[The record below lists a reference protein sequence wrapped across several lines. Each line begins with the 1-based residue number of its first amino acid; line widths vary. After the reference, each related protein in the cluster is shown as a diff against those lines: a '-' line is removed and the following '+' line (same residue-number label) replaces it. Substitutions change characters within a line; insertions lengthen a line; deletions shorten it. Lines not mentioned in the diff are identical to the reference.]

1 MVLEDINIKVE
12 DIMKDIGSKTYF
24 KEKACYNMKMGIYIE
39 ENFKM
44 DKNMVKGYI
53 YIQMEI
59 NMKENLEE
67 ILEKV
72 LEY

>member
-1 MVLEDINIKVE
+1 
-12 DIMKDIGSKTYF
+12 MKDIGNKTYF
-24 KEKACYNMKMGIYIE
+24 KEKACYNMKMEIYIE

-44 DKNMVKGYI
+44 DKNMVKEYI

-59 NMKENLEE
+59 NMKENSEE